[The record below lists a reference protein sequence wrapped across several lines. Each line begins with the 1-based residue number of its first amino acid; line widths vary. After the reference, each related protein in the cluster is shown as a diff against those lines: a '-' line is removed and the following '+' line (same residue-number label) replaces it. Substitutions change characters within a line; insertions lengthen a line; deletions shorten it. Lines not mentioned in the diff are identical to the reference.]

1 MRAVFMIIGIL
12 MMLGGFGFAIA
23 TPNNASPDPTLGFFA
38 AAIGFFILIA
48 ALTAGRK
55 SHGYGGDGYD
65 GSPRRWRS
73 TRRRSSGSSRSSGG
87 SWSSFGG
94 SSGGSSGGFSG
105 FGRSSSRSKS
115 RSSRSSSRSSSRKGG
130 SGRRGGSGRKSR

>member
-55 SHGYGGDGYD
+55 SHGYDDGYD

>member
-1 MRAVFMIIGIL
+1 MRAVFSIIGLL
-12 MMLGGFGFAIA
+12 MILGGFGYAIA
-23 TPNNASPDPTLGFFA
+23 TPESGSPDPTLGVIVGA
-38 AAIGFFILIA
+38 MGFFVLIT
-48 ALTAGRK
+48 ALTVGRG
-55 SHGYGGDGYD
+55 SSGYRDDGYD

-130 SGRRGGSGRKSR
+130 SARRGGSGRKSR